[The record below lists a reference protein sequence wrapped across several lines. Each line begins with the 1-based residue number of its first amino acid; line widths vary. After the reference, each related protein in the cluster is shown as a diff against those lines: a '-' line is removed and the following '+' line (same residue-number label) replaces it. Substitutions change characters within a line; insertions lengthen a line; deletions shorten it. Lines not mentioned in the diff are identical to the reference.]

1 MARELT
7 SEQIAALLSTNSGS
21 SPQDPRGQARE
32 TIVNPPL
39 MLVDIYSTAF
49 DGYPDYSAISNREFF
64 RLGDTI
70 YTQKLFNYTLPE
82 EGDRDLPRSQLVIVR
97 NDVPEMVRKIREQ
110 ENYKGR
116 VEMRVVLESDGSVI
130 RRVVNNIEG
139 VTITKDAVSLTLG
152 NTAEFERR
160 FSRIIF
166 NPQRAPGV
174 F

>member
-39 MLVDIYSTAF
+39 MLVDIYSSAF

-70 YTQKLFNYTLPE
+70 YTPE
-82 EGDRDLPRSQLVIVR
+82 TIQLHTSR
-97 NDVPEMVRKIREQ
+97 R
-110 ENYKGR
+110 GR
-116 VEMRVVLESDGSVI
+116 QGFAAFATCNCE
-130 RRVVNNIEG
+130 
-139 VTITKDAVSLTLG
+139 K
-152 NTAEFERR
+152 
-160 FSRIIF
+160 
-166 NPQRAPGV
+166 
-174 F
+174 